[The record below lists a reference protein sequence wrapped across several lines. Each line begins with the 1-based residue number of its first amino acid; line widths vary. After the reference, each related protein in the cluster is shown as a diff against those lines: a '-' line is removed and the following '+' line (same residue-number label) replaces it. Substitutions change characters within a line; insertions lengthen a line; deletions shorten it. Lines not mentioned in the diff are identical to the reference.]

1 MGTNNEADRKK
12 VVNRLSRLEGQIRAV
27 RRMIEDGEEC
37 EDIVT
42 QLSAVHSAL
51 EGATKLIVA
60 NFFLECLSE
69 SQEKGEDQQEAVNR
83 FVSLLQNTRM

>member
-1 MGTNNEADRKK
+1 MRTNNEEAKTK
-12 VVNRLSRLEGQIRAV
+12 VVNRLARLEGQIRAV
-27 RRMIEDGEEC
+27 RGMIEDGKEC

-51 EGATKLIVA
+51 EGVTKLIVA

-69 SQEKGEDQQEAVNR
+69 SQQKGENQQEAVDR
-83 FVSLLQNTRM
+83 FVSLLLNTRM

>member
-51 EGATKLIVA
+51 EGVTKLIVA

>member
-1 MGTNNEADRKK
+1 MEGNEETRKK

-27 RRMIEDGEEC
+27 RRMIEEEEKC

-51 EGATKLIVA
+51 EGVTKLVVA

-69 SQEKGEDQQEAVNR
+69 SQEKGENQQEAVDR
-83 FVSLLQNTRM
+83 FVSLLLNTRM

>member
-1 MGTNNEADRKK
+1 MEGNEETRKK

-51 EGATKLIVA
+51 EGVTKLVVA

-69 SQEKGEDQQEAVNR
+69 SQEKGEDQQEAVDR
-83 FVSLLQNTRM
+83 FVSLLLNTRM

>member
-1 MGTNNEADRKK
+1 MESNHEEAKKK

-37 EDIVT
+37 EHIVT

-51 EGATKLIVA
+51 EGVTKLIVA

-69 SQEKGEDQQEAVNR
+69 SKEKGDDQQQAVDR
-83 FVSLLQNTRM
+83 FVSLLLNTRM

>member
-1 MGTNNEADRKK
+1 MESKEEARKK
-12 VVNRLSRLEGQIRAV
+12 VMNRLSRLEGQIRAV
-27 RRMIEDGEEC
+27 RRMVEEGKEC

-60 NFFLECLSE
+60 NFFMVCLAESE
-69 SQEKGEDQQEAVNR
+69 QKGENQQEAVER
-83 FVSLLQNTRM
+83 FLSLLLNTRM